1 LEAYKLHIKIGAH
14 EFRGEGPEESVRRD
28 FEEWKAFMASLPV
41 SMLEKSYDSTSAS
54 NGASSGGLN
63 VAGDLTDER
72 LDRIY
77 VVDTKQRLISLRVH
91 PRTADRNRDAI
102 LLILFGYSRKFGQD
116 AVAVGQIKQAM
127 RQTGIKIERVDK
139 VAAKYIDEGY
149 LNKGGIGKGSRY
161 SLTNSGIAKV
171 YELLEAGT

>member
-1 LEAYKLHIKIGAH
+1 LLAYKLHIKIGVH

-28 FEEWKAFMASLPV
+28 FEEWKSFIASLPV
-41 SMLEKSYDSTSAS
+41 STFENSHSATSAN
-54 NGASSGGLN
+54 NGSSGGGFN
-63 VAGDLTDER
+63 VADSISEER

-77 VVDTKQRLISLRVH
+77 VVDTKLRLVSLRVH

-116 AVAVGQIKQAM
+116 DVAVGQIKQAM

-149 LNKGGIGKGSRY
+149 LDKGGIGKGSRY